1 MKKHLSKTLFL
12 KFAAFLIVSQAFLQS
27 ARASVIS
34 YTKNADGIVFK
45 LDKGL
50 MNIRVC
56 KADIIEVK
64 YTIFEAFPAKSSLV
78 VNNAWR
84 EKTPFT
90 VSERGGK
97 IIISTSKLNITINKT
112 TNAITYSNKSGV
124 L

>member
-12 KFAAFLIVSQAFLQS
+12 KFAAFLIISLAFLQS
-27 ARASVIS
+27 TRASVIS

-64 YTIFEAFPAKSSLV
+64 YTIFNTFPDKSSLV
-78 VNNAWR
+78 VIDPW
-84 EKTPFT
+84 KQKSPFT
-90 VSERGGK
+90 VSDNKGQ
-97 IIISTSKLNITINKT
+97 III
-112 TNAITYSNKSGV
+112 
-124 L
+124 